1 MEKISNRINKMFENL
16 FKTKDNMHLF
26 FKDIEH
32 SEKHAIKYRNNMK
45 TIIKKTIPYKKQKNI
60 PEGKIIEPEYKILE
74 KEQLYQLDME
84 INNIMNYM
92 KILNIV
98 SIMSQYLIKSN
109 VENENNLYNK
119 ISKETDKINIMI
131 IGSGPV
137 GLFLACYLSLY
148 YNRTNLNSEPRVN
161 IVLFDS
167 RIDKAGFRKPYN
179 RQRLFST
186 SSKYL
191 NLIIPKIYCWNE
203 KENKDYIMV
212 NIFMLEYVLYMIA
225 IIDYNIPMIYND
237 YSWEDY
243 KNIIN
248 KGHFDVVFDCSGG
261 RLQHDAISNIN
272 IDWLKNIN
280 LSSKKLNRELHI
292 DIDKNLVLLSN
303 DSKHIINYF
312 YGSLTFHYNDKTL
325 TFFDKV
331 DIDIMNKD
339 DLMYLNLLKNKY
351 YTLNETINIIK
362 GITDKTTRN
371 FLYNVLNKKY
381 TNFLVKIDVWQVYM
395 RHAIKIS
402 DVFTVNK
409 RKILYIG
416 AGDTIFHSHFITGA
430 GLNRIFDFTV
440 KCANIL
446 EQIKVN

>member
-1 MEKISNRINKMFENL
+1 MEQISNKINKMFENL
-16 FKTKDNMHLF
+16 FKTKDNIHLF
-26 FKDIEH
+26 FRDLEI
-32 SEKHAIKYRNNMK
+32 SEKHAVIYRNKMR
-45 TIIKKTIPYKKQKNI
+45 TIIHKKISYKKQTNI
-60 PEGKIIEPEYKILE
+60 PEGKVIEPEYKILD
-74 KEQLYQLDME
+74 KNQLYQLEME
-84 INNIMNYM
+84 INNIMNYT

-98 SIMSQYLIKSN
+98 SIMSQYTIQSN
-109 VENENNLYNK
+109 VSNENNLYNK
-119 ISKETDKINIMI
+119 ISKENDKINIMI

-148 YNRTNLNSEPRVN
+148 YNKTNLNSEPRVN

-186 SSKYL
+186 ASKYL

-212 NIFMLEYVLYMIA
+212 NIFMLEYILYMIA
-225 IIDYNIPMIYND
+225 NTEYNIPMIYND
-237 YSWEDY
+237 YSWDDY
-243 KNIIN
+243 KKIISQ
-248 KGHFDVVFDCSGG
+248 GRFDVVFDCSGG

-272 IDWLKNIN
+272 PDWLKNIN
-280 LSSKKLNRELHI
+280 LSSKKINRELHI
-292 DIDKNLVLLSN
+292 DIKKNLVLLPN

-351 YTLNETINIIK
+351 YTLSEINNIIK
-362 GITDKTTRN
+362 GIKDNTTRN
-371 FLYNVLNKKY
+371 FLYNFLSKKY
-381 TNFLVKIDVWQVYM
+381 TNFLIKIDVWQIYI

-402 DVFTVNK
+402 DVFTVDK
-409 RKILYIG
+409 RKVIYIG

-430 GLNRIFDFTV
+430 GLNRIFDFSV
-440 KCANIL
+440 KCANLL
-446 EQIKVN
+446 EQLN